1 MNNNNDMTTATQT
14 QIKKARYIANLV
26 KSVNKDMDYAL
37 SIVCWYTMTD
47 KEENIISDLIKEIF

>member
-1 MNNNNDMTTATQT
+1 MNTATQT
-14 QIKKARYIANLV
+14 QIKKARYIVNIV

-47 KEENIISDLIKEIF
+47 KEENIISNLIKEIF